1 MLTNLQFMHLRL
13 LQKEQLKTTTGEA
26 TGDLIGNK
34 LLIKLQKYQEVK
46 RRLIQKQLQI
56 SMIKKYLNNHLHL
69 GQKFGLK

>member
-56 SMIKKYLNNHLHL
+56 SMIKKYLNNHLRL

>member
-1 MLTNLQFMHLRL
+1 MHLRL

-46 RRLIQKQLQI
+46 CRLIQK
-56 SMIKKYLNNHLHL
+56 
-69 GQKFGLK
+69 